1 MIKAFKK
8 LLNKISKKIEI
19 APWYIKIFM
28 GSWVSL
34 YTSVIIWFLLTNW
47 NLDLYEGQILKII
60 AIYIIATLAYS
71 WLFTVYTYYL
81 FKDNKVLLS
90 LFNIIL
96 HSIFIYILTLGLL
109 LYPAYDIT
117 KKKII
122 GTNYTLNN
130 TEVVYLFSQEINK
143 LNRVYYKHNIKILY
157 KNNTIIYFLKNLS
170 DDYNKQDVLSNLL
183 DYSLN
188 QHLNFHQGK
197 YLVKEE
203 FNLLN
208 KIMLDNKINKFSNN
222 DIILVL
228 DFILDNYSNTCN
240 YKSSISN
247 DEFKALSLPVRYFVK
262 LLKNNNIKLHN
273 DVMNTG
279 LLRCFYTK

>member
-1 MIKAFKK
+1 MINCLKK
-8 LLNKISKKIEI
+8 LLNKISEKIEI
-19 APWYIKIFM
+19 APWYVKIFM

-60 AIYIIATLAYS
+60 AIYIITTLAYG

-81 FKDNKVLLS
+81 FKDNKALLS
-90 LFNIIL
+90 LFNITL

-170 DDYNKQDVLSNLL
+170 DNYNKQDVLSNLL
-183 DYSLN
+183 YYSLN
-188 QHLNFHQGK
+188 QHINFHQGK
-197 YLVKEE
+197 DLVKEE

-228 DFILDNYSNTCN
+228 DFILDNYINTCN

-279 LLRCFYTK
+279 LLRCFYT

>member
-1 MIKAFKK
+1 MIKALKK

-19 APWYIKIFM
+19 APWYVKIFV
-28 GSWVSL
+28 GSWASL

-60 AIYIIATLAYS
+60 AIYIINTLAYG
-71 WLFTVYTYYL
+71 WLFAVYTYYL
-81 FKDNKVLLS
+81 FKDNKALLS
-90 LFNIIL
+90 LFNITL

-109 LYPAYDIT
+109 LYPAYNIT

-188 QHLNFHQGK
+188 QHINFYQGR

-208 KIMLDNKINKFSNN
+208 KIMLDNEINKFSNN

-228 DFILDNYSNTCN
+228 DFILDNYINTCK

-262 LLKNNNIKLHN
+262 ILKNNNIKLHN